1 MVGCGSGEIIMS
13 SETYLDNPHYVAHV
27 ELLKKIHLL
36 MAQGKSETEEA
47 DALREATEPHWNAL
61 SDAERD
67 RLRWLSADLY
77 SIEGKERFTKVP
89 AEQRTRKYLEPA
101 FEAARV
107 VEDWDMILDLLRTG
121 PDYMSAGIRAQA
133 RGVAYQNLGLSDI
146 ALLFFKHAAEQEPRN
161 IFNRLLMLTPLRR
174 LGRFDELLV
183 EANRLLKYKN
193 LSTIYQFIVASKMA
207 FAAEA
212 LPVQEKSA
220 VLRQIIR
227 IINTALQTDLRM
239 HRRDLLDYSG
249 SDVYFAL
256 GACYWRLNDI
266 SAAIRAFKECLKL
279 NPADNEVRQLIAQLE
294 DSRSTTVVPQ
304 PFRDSADKIDPFLL
318 LAA

>member
-1 MVGCGSGEIIMS
+1 MS

-27 ELLKKIHLL
+27 ELLKEIHLL
-36 MAQGKSETEEA
+36 MAQGKSATEEA

-61 SDAERD
+61 SDAERE
-67 RLRWLSADLY
+67 RIRWLSADLY

-89 AEQRTRKYLEPA
+89 AEQRTREYLAPA
-101 FEAARV
+101 FEAAWV

-121 PDYMSAGIRAQA
+121 PDYMSAGIRAQE

-146 ALLFFKHAAEQEPRN
+146 ALLFFKYAAEQEPQN

-174 LGRFDELLV
+174 LGRFDELLI
-183 EANRLLKYKN
+183 EANRLLKHKE
-193 LSTIYQFIVASKMA
+193 LSTVYQFIVANKMA
-207 FAAEA
+207 FAADT

-220 VLRQIIR
+220 VLRQVIR
-227 IINTALQTDLRM
+227 IINTALQTDARM
-239 HRRDLLDYSG
+239 QRNDLLGYYS

-266 SAAIRAFKECLKL
+266 AAAIRAFKECLKL

-294 DSRSTTVVPQ
+294 TSHSTAVIPQ
-304 PFRDSADKIDPFLL
+304 SLFDRENRIATLPL